1 MQSKVEMSLSQSN
14 EKMSKILQES
24 RNLEAQK
31 EFLVERT
38 EKLKLAHQKIQ
49 SLETELNEKKDV
61 LTSSEKT
68 KKALIVEKSEL
79 ESQLFALETRFKQ
92 KELRLQAINEQ
103 LDEALIENSKLQSKL
118 NNKNNSFV
126 QSVGES
132 VELLKANYERD
143 EHKWNAEKL
152 SLNSKV

>member
-61 LTSSEKT
+61 LASSEKT

-79 ESQLFALETRFKQ
+79 ESQLFALETRFK
-92 KELRLQAINEQ
+92 
-103 LDEALIENSKLQSKL
+103 
-118 NNKNNSFV
+118 
-126 QSVGES
+126 
-132 VELLKANYERD
+132 
-143 EHKWNAEKL
+143 
-152 SLNSKV
+152 